1 MNNLTE
7 LMRSTRARLVLVALV
22 AAVILIGGA
31 WTLRAQD
38 GADVVAR
45 VNGEAITKDELFDMM
60 YQYVGPQ
67 ALDEL
72 ILVRLV
78 EQEAAARGVAV
89 PQDDIDAEVSA
100 IAAQV
105 GGMEQLQ
112 FVLAQQGATMDR
124 LMSDI
129 ERTLLIRALLAP
141 NVEVTDE
148 EVRTFFDSNSHLF
161 AQQEMVRARHIL
173 VKTEDEAKALRQQL
187 VDGADFAE
195 LAQQHS
201 TDTGSAVRGGDLGWF
216 GRGVMVEPFEKAA
229 FALEVGE
236 ISEPVETS
244 FGYHLILVEEKEQAK
259 EAELTDDI
267 AATIRNALID
277 EKIQQQLGTWL
288 QTLRIQADVEVLIG
302 R

>member
-22 AAVILIGGA
+22 AGVILIGGA

-124 LMSDI
+124 LMGDI

-201 TDTGSAVRGGDLGWF
+201 TDTGSAARGGDLGWF

-277 EKIQQQLGTWL
+277 EQIQQQLGTWL

>member
-22 AAVILIGGA
+22 AGVILIGGA

-201 TDTGSAVRGGDLGWF
+201 TDTGSAARGGDLGWF

-244 FGYHLILVEEKEQAK
+244 FGYHLILVEEKAEAK
-259 EAELTDDI
+259 DAEFNDEI
-267 AATIRNALID
+267 ASTIRNALID
-277 EKIQQQLGTWL
+277 EKVQQQLGPWL
-288 QTLRIQADVEVLIG
+288 QTLRIQADVEVLLG

>member
-22 AAVILIGGA
+22 AGVILIGGA

-201 TDTGSAVRGGDLGWF
+201 TDTGSAARGGDLGWF

-236 ISEPVETS
+236 ISEPVE
-244 FGYHLILVEEKEQAK
+244 I
-259 EAELTDDI
+259 ELRLPLDLGGGEGGSEGSGVQPTKSLRRF
-267 AATIRNALID
+267 ATL
-277 EKIQQQLGTWL
+277 
-288 QTLRIQADVEVLIG
+288 
-302 R
+302 

>member
-288 QTLRIQADVEVLIG
+288 QTLRIQADVEVLLG

>member
-22 AAVILIGGA
+22 AGVILIGGA

-201 TDTGSAVRGGDLGWF
+201 TDTGSAARGGDLGWF

>member
-22 AAVILIGGA
+22 AGVILIGGA